1 MKTKRILY
9 SLLALCLGAAIVY
22 RISKNAQQGAGGP
35 GGKSGGAKDSKGG
48 KNMGAMPP
56 TKVNGLVIS
65 TQAFESN
72 ITLSGALEADEE
84 VQIRPEISGL
94 VKGIYF
100 SEGSTVSKGQLLVK
114 INDTELQAQL
124 KQALSKQKLAA
135 ETESRAKQLL
145 KKEAISQ
152 EEYDVAYAEL
162 TNLKAQTELISAQL
176 SKTAIKAPF
185 SGRIG
190 LRSISTGE
198 YVSPSTS
205 IAKLVNSQTVKISFS
220 VPEKYAGK
228 IKNQT
233 EIQFT
238 IDGNNKPFSAK
249 IYAMDPGIET
259 ETRTLQLKAKTINTG
274 NLLVPGSFAKITLP
288 LAGIPDAILIPTQ
301 AVVPVLKG
309 KKVFISSNGL
319 AKEVLIETGPR
330 TDKNILVL
338 SGLAVGDTL
347 LTTGMMSLKNE
358 SPVKV
363 TVKN

>member
-9 SLLALCLGAAIVY
+9 ILLALCLGAAILY
-22 RISKNAQQGAGGP
+22 RITKNAQQGAGGK
-35 GGKSGGAKDSKGG
+35 GGSGGPKGG
-48 KNMGAMPP
+48 KNAGAMPP
-56 TKVNGLVIS
+56 TKVNGLIVS
-65 TQAFESN
+65 SQAFDSN
-72 ITLSGALEADEE
+72 ITLSGAVEADEE
-84 VQIRPEISGL
+84 VEIRPEIAGL

-100 SEGSTVSKGQLLVK
+100 TEGTSVRKGQLLVK

-124 KQALSKQKLAA
+124 KQALSKQKLAS

-152 EEYDVAYAEL
+152 EEYDVAFAEL
-162 TNLKAQTELISAQL
+162 TNLKAQTELIRAQL
-176 SKTAIKAPF
+176 SKTAITAPF

-238 IDGNNKPFSAK
+238 VDGNNKPFSAK

-259 ETRTLQLKAKTINTG
+259 NTRTLQLKAKTSNVG
-274 NLLVPGSFAKITLP
+274 NKLVPGSFAKITLP

-301 AVVPVLKG
+301 AVIPVLKG

-319 AKEVLIETGPR
+319 AKEIPIETGPR
-330 TDKNILVL
+330 TDKYILVL

-347 LTTGMMSLKNE
+347 LTSGMMSLKNE

-363 TVKN
+363 IVKN